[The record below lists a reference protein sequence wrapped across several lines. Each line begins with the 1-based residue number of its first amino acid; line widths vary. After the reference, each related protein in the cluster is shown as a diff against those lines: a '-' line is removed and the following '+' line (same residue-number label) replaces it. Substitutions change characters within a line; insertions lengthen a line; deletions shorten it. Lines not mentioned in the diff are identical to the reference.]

1 VTVDGF
7 VFHVERL
14 FTKACYGLLHA
25 SIGVP
30 GTTWA
35 SENHLDARARISSI
49 RSASDRR

>member
-7 VFHVERL
+7 VFHVGRL
-14 FTKACYGLLHA
+14 FTKASYECLHA
-25 SIGVP
+25 SIGLP

-35 SENHLDARARISSI
+35 SENHLDRVPSI